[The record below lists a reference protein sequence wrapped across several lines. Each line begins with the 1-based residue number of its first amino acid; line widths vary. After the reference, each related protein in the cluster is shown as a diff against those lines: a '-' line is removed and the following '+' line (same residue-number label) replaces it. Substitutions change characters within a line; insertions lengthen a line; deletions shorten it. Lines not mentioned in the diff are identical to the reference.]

1 MARMAHPQAMQPAKP
16 PRTRTAPPKAP
27 DYLRPRMLSYLLF
40 DATGLVYLL
49 AGLVVLRGTFALAAG
64 PEAWEAFVSD
74 LHHPAYVAFHLLT
87 FVSAVFVGVRFF
99 RLFPKAQPSRI
110 GPLRPPPRPVIHAML
125 YAIWIAVTA
134 LVVAAMVGAI
144 P

>member
-16 PRTRTAPPKAP
+16 PRTRTARPLAP
-27 DYLRPRMLSYLLF
+27 DYLRPRMLRYLLF
-40 DATGLVYLL
+40 DATGLVYLV
-49 AGLVVLRGTFALAAG
+49 AGLVVLRAIGALAAG
-64 PEAWEAFVSD
+64 PEAWQAFVAD

-87 FVSAVFVGVRFF
+87 LVSAIFVGVRFF
-99 RLFPKAQPSRI
+99 RLFPKAQPARI

-125 YAIWIAVTA
+125 YVAWIAVTA
-134 LVVAAMVGAI
+134 SVTAVMVGVI